1 MTIIFTSPECL
12 IGLLTNVNRD
22 TSESHTNITVG
33 VIGSTPVGQVA
44 MMLCSNK
51 IKRKTRVLTS
61 ILLGGKITK
70 SYYVIINKV
79 DW

>member
-1 MTIIFTSPECL
+1 MTIIFTSPERL
-12 IGLLTNVNRD
+12 IDLFTNVNRD

-33 VIGSTPVGQVA
+33 VIGSTHVGQVA

-61 ILLGGKITK
+61 ILLCGKITK
-70 SYYVIINKV
+70 SYYVIINKM